1 MNPIDL
7 VLLACAVADPSAC
20 HEYHLLVQSASP
32 QACTMEAEPYLAQ
45 WIGDHPKLR
54 VARWYCTWPALE
66 GEKI

>member
-7 VLLACAVADPSAC
+7 VLLACAVAAPSAC
-20 HEYHLLVQSASP
+20 HEYHLRVQSASP
-32 QACTMEAEPYLAQ
+32 KACTMEAEPYLAQ

-54 VARWYCTWPALE
+54 VARWYCAWPALE